1 MRAFVSILGMI
12 TSLAATVPAVQAGG
26 LERLGT
32 VGAQELRIPVGPA
45 SVAIG
50 GSAVAMSNGLKNI
63 FYNPASLAAT
73 DQGEVMVGFS
83 SYLAESKMNYAAASA
98 RLGQAGSIAVSM
110 KVLNVGDIT
119 VTTEDVPE
127 GTGEI
132 ISPTFSVLGITY
144 ARRMTDRVLLGL
156 TTMYVNERI
165 AEAGATGF
173 AVDLGVQYDTGWR
186 GLQLGFAI
194 KNVGPTMRFDGPD
207 FERVTALPGAD
218 PDGRVIKLEATEFEI
233 PSYLQFG
240 VAYDLQRNG
249 ESRGTLYATYQGNN
263 FSTDEYRVGG
273 EYHLG
278 NSLALRAGFVGQAP
292 LDSEARQPDYL
303 YSYTYGAGF
312 NFRLGDRPVSLD
324 WAGTHVG
331 DFFGDNQQ
339 VSLSVAY

>member
-12 TSLAATVPAVQAGG
+12 TSLAATVPAAQAGG

-32 VGAQELRIPVGPA
+32 AGAQELRIPVGPA

-63 FYNPASLAAT
+63 FYNPASLAGT

-98 RLGQAGSIAVSM
+98 RLGQSGSIAVSM

-165 AEAGATGF
+165 AEVGATGF

-194 KNVGPTMRFDGPD
+194 KNVGPTMQFDGPD
-207 FERVTALPGAD
+207 FERVVALPGAD
-218 PDGRVIKLEATEFEI
+218 PDGRVINLEATEFEI

-240 VAYDLQRNG
+240 VAYDLQREG
-249 ESRGTLYATYQGNN
+249 ESRGTLYATFQGNN

-278 NSLALRAGFVGQAP
+278 KSLALRAGFVGQTP
-292 LDSEARQPDYL
+292 LNSEDRQPNYL
-303 YSYTYGAGF
+303 YSYSYGAGF

-324 WAGTHVG
+324 WAGTHVSE
-331 DFFGDNQQ
+331 FLGDNQQ